1 MKITALLS
9 GINFNLMKDRMYI
22 DDIGGFIFTVNIN
35 NSIIEI
41 PFDFTTYT
49 ANITSGGDLLITSG
63 DELDEC
69 YHEEYKNLGIS
80 IELLSAKLLAS
91 AVEINEFHINFVE
104 LDDNEYEKIYIKEI
118 VFEESNL
125 KYQMNS
131 NVVNS
136 AIFNFNEF

>member
-35 NSIIEI
+35 NSILEI

-49 ANITSGGDLLITSG
+49 ANITSEGDLLITSG

-69 YHEEYKNLGIS
+69 YCEEYKNLGIS

-91 AVEINEFHINFVE
+91 AVDINEFHINFVE

-136 AIFNFNEF
+136 ATFNFNEF

>member
-9 GINFNLMKDRMYI
+9 GINFNSLKDRMYI

-41 PFDFTTYT
+41 PFDFTSYT

-69 YHEEYKNLGIS
+69 YNEEYKKLGIS

-104 LDDNEYEKIYIKEI
+104 LDDNEYENIYIKEI